1 MFCPP
6 SDVSPSFRLVA
17 LLSACCPP
25 LGVLPSIRHNA
36 SILDVRFHDAT
47 SPSTPSCSPLAVLVR
62 RCSFPSIDEDDSVGV
77 AERDGTLDR
86 INEQFSD
93 SDGEDVEMAVVKSES
108 AEVPLAKKVVR
119 RKTSSK

>member
-1 MFCPP
+1 
-6 SDVSPSFRLVA
+6 
-17 LLSACCPP
+17 
-25 LGVLPSIRHNA
+25 
-36 SILDVRFHDAT
+36 
-47 SPSTPSCSPLAVLVR
+47 LVR

-86 INEQFSD
+86 VNEQFSD
-93 SDGEDVEMAVVKSES
+93 SDGEDVETAVVKSES